1 MPESTTEKRGGGEAG
16 LGGHSQVDEL
26 GSTHAGFD
34 VPKGQTAWEQQTAGV
49 CEWIS
54 REVCQRDRWGTIN

>member
-34 VPKGQTAWEQQTAGV
+34 VPKGQTA
-49 CEWIS
+49 
-54 REVCQRDRWGTIN
+54 